1 MSKHIAEQFELP
13 LKEYRAASVIN
24 KTEVKRRLL
33 QYAADTR
40 AHPFRRVSGLTLECL
55 EARVENMIR
64 SIVDAA
70 PSRGQTL

>member
-1 MSKHIAEQFELP
+1 MSEP
-13 LKEYRAASVIN
+13 TYRAASAIN

-33 QYAADTR
+33 QYAKDTR
-40 AHPFRRVSGLTLECL
+40 AHKFTRVSGLTLENL

-64 SIVDAA
+64 GVVDAA